1 MKFNHI
7 NLVVRDPE
15 SSAAFYSGLLGSVS
29 TKEWLGDSLHLRSSE
44 GTDLA
49 FQAGTPQ
56 PIPGAHHGFHA
67 DDAFEVDR
75 LLVKLS
81 GAGVEIVD
89 DCTEDG
95 FRSIKFRDLDGYE
108 VEVYWERD
116 CPAAGGG

>member
-15 SSAAFYSGLLGSVS
+15 ASATFYAGLLTGSPS
-29 TKEWLGDSLHLRSSE
+29 KEWLGDSLHLRTDA
-44 GTDLA
+44 GTDFA
-49 FQAGTPQ
+49 FQQGTPLVAQ
-56 PIPGAHHGFHA
+56 GAHHGFLA
-67 DDAFEVDR
+67 TDAGEVDD
-75 LLVKLS
+75 LLAKLL
-81 GAGVEIVD
+81 AEGVAITD

-116 CPAAGGG
+116 WPGMA